1 MKKSQIFELLK
12 SVKYPGFS
20 RDIVSFGLIKEIKIN
35 NDTINIDLALKTN
48 NEEKKNEVVSS
59 IKKILTQNFKQVAIN
74 IIDESPQKSDVS
86 QGGLPTQQNQ
96 FNLNNIKNIIAI
108 ASGKGGVGKSTI
120 AANIALA
127 LKENKYSVG
136 LLDLPQPN

>member
-1 MKKSQIFELLK
+1 MKKSQILELLK

-86 QGGLPTQQNQ
+86 QG
-96 FNLNNIKNIIAI
+96 
-108 ASGKGGVGKSTI
+108 
-120 AANIALA
+120 
-127 LKENKYSVG
+127 
-136 LLDLPQPN
+136 